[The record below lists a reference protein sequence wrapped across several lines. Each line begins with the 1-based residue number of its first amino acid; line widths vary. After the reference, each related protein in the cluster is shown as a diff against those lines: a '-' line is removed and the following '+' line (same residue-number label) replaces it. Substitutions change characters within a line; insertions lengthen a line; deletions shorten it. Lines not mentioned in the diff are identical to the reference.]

1 MHCSKMAEPI
11 IYIDFK
17 SPAAYLAWKPTMALL
32 AEQSVSATWLP
43 AQTRQR
49 PIAPQKAEESKTDTH
64 FRVREIAR
72 QSMHLHYAEVQGIPM
87 KFREKP
93 GDTDLALAAMLYAG
107 AAGETLLINF
117 IENAF
122 RAYWEMQQD
131 LNDAQQVEQ
140 LLEQSGLPAD
150 LFDAEAW
157 LARLAET
164 AAQALDHGAID
175 APAYI
180 IGEQL
185 FIGREHLPWIKA
197 LLQGSADTL

>member
-1 MHCSKMAEPI
+1 
-11 IYIDFK
+11 
-17 SPAAYLAWKPTMALL
+17 
-32 AEQSVSATWLP
+32 
-43 AQTRQR
+43 
-49 PIAPQKAEESKTDTH
+49 
-64 FRVREIAR
+64 
-72 QSMHLHYAEVQGIPM
+72 MHLHYAEVQGIPM